1 MNSPVFL
8 KGEHIIDGLAGLPE
22 SETKKILSLKGE
34 LFNADGTYKG
44 PDACEN
50 WMGKSFELAT
60 LLNKR
65 NILWKAMLN

>member
-22 SETKKILSLKGE
+22 ADTKRILSLKKE
-34 LFNADGTYKG
+34 IFNSDGTYKE
-44 PDACEN
+44 DKCEN
-50 WMGKSFELAT
+50 FTGKSWELIN

-65 NILWKAMLN
+65 KVLWKAMLN

>member
-22 SETKKILSLKGE
+22 TDTKRILSLKGE
-34 LFNADGTYKG
+34 LFNADGTYKT
-44 PDACEN
+44 PDACED